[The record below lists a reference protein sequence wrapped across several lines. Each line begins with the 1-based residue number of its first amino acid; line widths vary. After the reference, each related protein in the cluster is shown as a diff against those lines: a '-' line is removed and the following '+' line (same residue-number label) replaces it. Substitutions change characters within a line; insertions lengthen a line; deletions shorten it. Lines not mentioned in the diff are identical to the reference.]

1 VIHRRDECLLVIDPS
16 PSVVDAIG
24 EQLVADGFRVV
35 HSVDGQQAIA
45 LLETLQPDLVL
56 LELQL
61 PKVPGLDVLRE
72 IRRLGDVPTIIV
84 SDRATEADRIVGLE
98 VGGDDFVAK
107 PCSSRELLARIGAVL
122 RRARCECGNI
132 RSQLVTRVS
141 DETITIDRSRHQ
153 ALRGNEVLPLTA
165 TEFRIL
171 DALATHPD
179 QTLSRSE
186 LLSLVAYDS
195 SIYDRTLDK
204 HVANRRKKIEVNASH
219 PAHLLTIFG
228 VGYRFRP

>member
-122 RRARCECGNI
+122 RRARCECGN
-132 RSQLVTRVS
+132 
-141 DETITIDRSRHQ
+141 
-153 ALRGNEVLPLTA
+153 EVLPLTA